1 MLRRRVVKLTST
13 MSNIFVKVVVISFI
27 VCAVSAKSS
36 LSKSRVD
43 CSKNNKIL
51 WPDYSDKKFY
61 YECISEDSFV
71 RRPCPS
77 KTVFNYYTQQCTWPE
92 DWLQPP
98 ELDNFIEPLEEVT
111 PTADFSPSC
120 LISEL
125 HLFWPDPTNHQDYF
139 LCTGIGMYER
149 LSCLDREIF
158 EFLVQTC
165 IEEPPTTD
173 TLIPKERRP
182 SCLEHELHLA
192 WPDPWYF
199 EYYFICT
206 GIGNS
211 ELKRCRDGLVFVF
224 MKQMCDIGGAQI
236 TQTTTPMTT
245 TMTTTM
251 TPTTVTPPTA
261 GTEAYAISYPM
272 RKCLICWRPTCERF
286 EMHYKWPD
294 FDSKRNYFKC
304 LSEGVLTLKTCV
316 DDLVFDFHAQKCI
329 EEKIK

>member
-1 MLRRRVVKLTST
+1 VGENLAQLMLRRRLVKLTSMMT
-13 MSNIFVKVVVISFI
+13 NIFVKFAVLSFL

-43 CSKNNKIL
+43 CSKKNKIL

-61 YECISEDSFV
+61 FECISEDSSV

-98 ELDNFIEPLEEVT
+98 VLDNFIEPQETE
-111 PTADFSPSC
+111 FSPSC

-125 HLFWPDPTNHQDYF
+125 HLFWPDPSNHRDYF
-139 LCTGIGMYER
+139 LCTGIGIYER
-149 LSCLDREIF
+149 LSCREGETF
-158 EFLVQTC
+158 AFQMQMC
-165 IEEPPTTD
+165 IEEPPTTA
-173 TLIPKERRP
+173 TLIPQERTP
-182 SCLEHELHLA
+182 SCLEHELHLT
-192 WPDPWYF
+192 WPDPWYP
-199 EYYFICT
+199 EYFFICT
-206 GIGNS
+206 GIGKFDM
-211 ELKRCRDGLVFVF
+211 KRCPAGLVFVF
-224 MKQMCDIGGAQI
+224 MRQMCEMSQTE
-236 TQTTTPMTT
+236 TQTTT

-251 TPTTVTPPTA
+251 GIQTVPMEDST
-261 GTEAYAISYPM
+261 ISYPV

-304 LSEGVLTLKTCV
+304 LSEGVLTLKTCK
-316 DDLVFDFHAQKCI
+316 DDLLFDFHAQKCI